1 MLICAHGA
9 HAAGHVYAAASRG
22 EPLSESSGSRTL
34 ARGLSVLSTLG
45 AATQGFTVAELS
57 TATEL
62 DRAVLYRLLQ
72 TLVDEGFVVRDPDTR
87 RFRLGVALI
96 ELGIRATRGLDVR
109 RLAMPGMRTLMEQT
123 REAVCLAVRDRGDA
137 VVVDRVEPR
146 GLSVRVGYHVGS
158 RHPLRRG
165 AHGRAVLAFL
175 SAPERQQLGE
185 LPANLLAELET
196 TRNRGYAVSS
206 DELERGAAGVAAP
219 ILGATGR
226 PIASLGVV
234 APSLRLRD
242 PAVLGP
248 RVRALALEVSK
259 RLAQPAGANRSLPA
273 Q

>member
-1 MLICAHGA
+1 M
-9 HAAGHVYAAASRG
+9 G
-22 EPLSESSGSRTL
+22 ESGSSGSRTL
-34 ARGLSVLSTLG
+34 ARGLSVLQTLG
-45 AATQGFTVAELS
+45 SAPDGATVAQLS
-57 TATEL
+57 GATDL

-72 TLVDEGFVVRDPDTR
+72 TLVTEGFVVRDPDTR
-87 RFRLGVALI
+87 RFHLGVALI

-109 RLAMPGMRTLMEQT
+109 RLALPGMRTLMEQT
-123 REAVCLAVRDRGDA
+123 REAVCLAVRDRADA

-158 RHPLRRG
+158 RHSLRRG

-175 SAPERQQLGE
+175 NPTERKPVGE
-185 LPANLLAELET
+185 LPADLLADLET
-196 TRNRGYAVSS
+196 TRNRGYAVSN

-219 ILGATGR
+219 ILVATGR

-259 RLAQPAGANRSLPA
+259 RLAQPAGASRAFPS
-273 Q
+273 